1 MSEQRKSG
9 QWQCAAWSALLLVVV
24 GLVACG
30 GGDDR
35 AAEAQAA
42 LPVMTVY
49 KSPTCGCC
57 VAWVDHLRA
66 NGLTVEVV
74 DEPQMNPL
82 KGSLGVP
89 GDLRSCHT
97 ATIGDY
103 VVEGHVPAQ
112 DIQRLLAERPAV
124 QGLAVP
130 GMPIGSPGMEMGD
143 RVDPY
148 EVIAFQGEQRQ
159 VFAQHRERVGATDES
174 HAGHSDHGGH

>member
-1 MSEQRKSG
+1 MHQQRPVS
-9 QWQCAAWSALLLVVV
+9 WRPHWAWMVALLAVA
-24 GLVACG
+24 GLGGCG
-30 GGDDR
+30 GGDKG
-35 AAEAQAA
+35 AAEVQAA
-42 LPVMTVY
+42 VPVMTVY

-124 QGLAVP
+124 RGLAVP

-148 EVIAFQGEQRQ
+148 EVIAFKGEQRT
-159 VFAQHRERVGATDES
+159 VFAQHSELVGAADKS
-174 HAGHSDHGGH
+174 HADHLDHSGH